1 MTRPLAI
8 AALLAGLVTLP
19 ALPAHADTP
28 SDVLLTYE
36 YHSVPLDYGYVVAV
50 VCNASAD
57 PGDYEDIPVATE
69 VSCSLGT
76 ATARQ
81 ALPGREAVTTITS
94 AVLGPITLSLS
105 GEAAFI
111 NVSTGRV
118 EVVARG
124 PECTTLNP

>member
-1 MTRPLAI
+1 MTRPLALT
-8 AALLAGLVTLP
+8 ALVAGLIVLP

-28 SDVLLTYE
+28 SGVLLTYE
-36 YHSVPLDYGYVVAV
+36 YHSVPLDYGYVVV
-50 VCNASAD
+50 VACNASAD

-76 ATARQ
+76 ATSRQ

-94 AVLGPITLSLS
+94 AVLGPITLCLS

-111 NVSTGRV
+111 NATTRRV
-118 EVVARG
+118 EVAASG